1 MYNSTKP
8 SFFITISS
16 PTRKQLRYIVLGN
29 LPVATFKQSTAFIV
43 ARDEHFRFPLQ
54 PQFYEPRRKNKG
66 MLKKVKKYSIL
77 N

>member
-16 PTRKQLRYIVLGN
+16 PTRKQLRYNVLGN

-54 PQFYEPRRKNKG
+54 PQLRATEENKG